1 MVQQLYCIFPLSEET
16 PLPHHLVSHGRQSSL
31 KRYGELLR
39 PRGKGHPLSHTPVH
53 YTLTTLFAYVLPP
66 FKVKHPPQIW
76 EHATLQSL
84 HAILIFGGKQEMWG
98 RGSYPTM
105 HHTIDCFRGWDR
117 RVIIPLN
124 RYSEHSASVSQAGR
138 KTQIVSLGQWVR
150 AHSTSQK
157 TLLAG
162 KKTYVTKAGRNGGN

>member
-53 YTLTTLFAYVLPP
+53 YTLITLFAYVLPP
-66 FKVKHPPQIW
+66 FKVKHPPPNMRTCHI
-76 EHATLQSL
+76 
-84 HAILIFGGKQEMWG
+84 AIIACNINFWWKT
-98 RGSYPTM
+98 RNVVAFRVSYPTM
-105 HHTIDCFRGWDR
+105 HHTIDCSRGWDR

-124 RYSEHSASVSQAGR
+124 RYSEHSACVSQAGR
-138 KTQIVSLGQWVR
+138 KTQIVSLRSMSAR
-150 AHSTSQK
+150 ALYFS
-157 TLLAG
+157 
-162 KKTYVTKAGRNGGN
+162 RNYSYWENK

>member
-53 YTLTTLFAYVLPP
+53 YIPSPHYLPM
-66 FKVKHPPQIW
+66 FCLLSKSSIPPKIW

-98 RGSYPTM
+98 RVSYPTM
-105 HHTIDCFRGWDR
+105 HHTIDCSRGWDR

-124 RYSEHSASVSQAGR
+124 RYSEHSACVSQAGR
-138 KTQIVSLGQWVR
+138 KTQIVSLRSMSAR
-150 AHSTSQK
+150 ALYFS
-157 TLLAG
+157 
-162 KKTYVTKAGRNGGN
+162 RNYSYWENK